1 MMNGFCYTATISLN
15 NTGVSLIQ
23 RGYVAEA
30 LETLTDAVTIVLA
43 LLQHQQGD
51 HHQVKIPT
59 YAQISSSLHT
69 ANQRAAILPPLKT
82 GSVRVVSHNQAD
94 YVSIQPSR
102 ALALIRIEEDTE
114 ELELDLVYAIM
125 LANLS
130 LLIMGRGTEE
140 AEYAVGCLQLS
151 HSLLNDLVHRYHGLG
166 DPFMLKRV
174 AHLSTVCLLSLA
186 SALASIG
193 QQTEADTTSR
203 ELYYLYRLAGSLDE
217 TGLFSN
223 WGILPASAA

>member
-1 MMNGFCYTATISLN
+1 MNDFCYTASISLN
-15 NTGVSLIQ
+15 NTGVSLMK
-23 RGYVAEA
+23 RGFVVEA
-30 LETLTDAVTIVLA
+30 LETLTNAVAIVMA
-43 LLQHQQGD
+43 LLQHRQGD
-51 HHQVKIPT
+51 HEVKILS
-59 YAQISSSLHT
+59 YAQVISSLQT
-69 ANQRAAILPPLKT
+69 ANQRAAILSPLKT

-94 YVSIQPSR
+94 YVSIQPRR

-114 ELELDLVYAIM
+114 ELELEMAYAIM

-130 LLIMGRGTEE
+130 LLLIGRGTEE

-151 HSLLNDLVHRYHGLG
+151 HSLLDDFFHGYHDLG

-174 AHLSTVCLLSLA
+174 AHLSIVCLSSLV

-193 QQTEADTTSR
+193 QHDDADTARR
-203 ELYYLYRLAGSLDE
+203 ELCYFYRVAGSLEE

-223 WGILPASAA
+223 RGALAANAA